1 MTQRALAKHNQ
12 LQKWDWKTVKL
23 IDWLTVSLSE
33 WVLLWTLTLPCPL
46 PKYRY
51 VGYASASTHTLK
63 YIYQGSLQNCV
74 CALSREVIQASSRL
88 LKVFWTTRKKRNHT
102 WMTFHRWTSQEKERR
117 KKGKERWINFDLTLV
132 EVGEVVWRLWGKS
145 NGIRQLPEAYIWS
158 CAPTQWI
165 SALPIT
171 VCVLVRIPAVLSI
184 TVCLEH

>member
-46 PKYRY
+46 PNTDMWDMHLPAR
-51 VGYASASTHTLK
+51 THSS
-63 YIYQGSLQNCV
+63 IYTRV
-74 CALSREVIQASSRL
+74 LSKIVSVHCQERLYKPQADYSRCFGLRE
-88 LKVFWTTRKKRNHT
+88 RKENHT
-102 WMTFHRWTSQEKERR
+102 WMTFYQWTSQEKERR